1 MDYRLSFGLFASF
14 LLAAVGFWVTSE
26 HSMAIGFSVLSFIW
40 VVLLINP
47 KSPIRRSCL
56 SVSSTLSITVENYGG
71 FPPKGNRQY
80 LTVYKT
86 LRALSPIEVDKIVL
100 TIDRNR
106 IIPRDW
112 ESHKVAGDE
121 SEYLNFNR
129 PEWLPNGNHRAR
141 LIAYT
146 PYGYSKSEEFTI
158 DVRD

>member
-1 MDYRLSFGLFASF
+1 
-14 LLAAVGFWVTSE
+14 
-26 HSMAIGFSVLSFIW
+26 
-40 VVLLINP
+40 
-47 KSPIRRSCL
+47 L
-56 SVSSTLSITVENYGG
+56 SVSSTLSITVEDYGG
-71 FPPKGNRQY
+71 FLPKGNRQY

-100 TIDRNR
+100 TIDRKR

-158 DVRD
+158 EVRD